1 MKEIKVSLDMIENAR
16 IKSTEMG
23 KLHNSILKG
32 GGNLA
37 GFIGEQI
44 ALECLGGEWHNTYSY
59 DIILPDGKKVDVK
72 TKQTSVKP
80 LPEYDCSI
88 AKFNTKQE
96 CDMYAFV
103 RVKNDLTIGWYLGSI
118 DKKEYFKK
126 AIFMKKGYVDP
137 SNNFTVG
144 ADCYNMRIKELDNSN

>member
-32 GGNLA
+32 GGNLS

-137 SNNFTVG
+137 SNNFTVR
-144 ADCYNMRIKELDNSN
+144 ADCYNMKIEELDNSN

>member
-1 MKEIKVSLDMIENAR
+1 MKEMIIDENVTSSAR
-16 IKSTEMG
+16 NKAEELGVVRKSITHGE
-23 KLHNSILKG
+23 
-32 GGNLA
+32 GNVA

-137 SNNFTVG
+137 SNNFTVR
-144 ADCYNMRIKELDNSN
+144 ADCYNMKIKALDNSN

>member
-1 MKEIKVSLDMIENAR
+1 MKEVKVTVDMIENAR
-16 IKSTEMG
+16 LKSTEMG
-23 KLHNSILKG
+23 KLRNSILKG
-32 GGNLA
+32 GGNLV

-88 AKFNTKQE
+88 AKFNTKKE

-103 RVKNDLTIGWYLGSI
+103 RVKKDLTIGWYLGSI

-137 SNNFTVG
+137 SNNFTVR
-144 ADCYNMRIKELDNSN
+144 ADCYNMKIKELDNSN

>member
-137 SNNFTVG
+137 SNNFTVR
-144 ADCYNMRIKELDNSN
+144 ADCYNMKIEDLN

>member
-137 SNNFTVG
+137 SNNFTVR
-144 ADCYNMRIKELDNSN
+144 ADCYNMKIKELDNTN

>member
-32 GGNLA
+32 GGNLV

-137 SNNFTVG
+137 SNNFTVR
-144 ADCYNMRIKELDNSN
+144 ADCYNMKIKELDNSN

>member
-137 SNNFTVG
+137 SNNFTVR
-144 ADCYNMRIKELDNSN
+144 ADCYNMKIKELDNSN

>member
-103 RVKNDLTIGWYLGSI
+103 RCKIYLTIGWYLGSI

-137 SNNFTVG
+137 SNNFTVR
-144 ADCYNMRIKELDNSN
+144 ADCYNMKIKELDNSN

>member
-103 RVKNDLTIGWYLGSI
+103 RVKNDLTIGWYLGSM

-137 SNNFTVG
+137 SNNFTVR
-144 ADCYNMRIKELDNSN
+144 ADCYNMKIEDLN

>member
-103 RVKNDLTIGWYLGSI
+103 RVKNDLTIGWYLGSM

-137 SNNFTVG
+137 SNNFTVR
-144 ADCYNMRIKELDNSN
+144 ADCYNMKIEELDNSN